1 MRPSSLGPL
10 LACLGVLVLGV
21 SVTALVWHDEAAARQ
36 KDEFSRFN
44 ALTERA
50 TAELTRRVGIFQYGL
65 RGARGAVISAGI
77 DTTTRADF
85 LRYSQSRNIAQ
96 EFPGALGFGY
106 VRLVAPQDSA
116 GPVAPG
122 RRDDL
127 HGASS
132 QGSDGLAAER
142 MVIRYFQPTAAAPH
156 AIGLDIARRRSLR
169 QAAMQAIRDG
179 LATLSGP
186 IGLSRLGGD
195 NEQGLVFLLPVYRP
209 GSDTATPQERMR
221 AAAGLAYAP
230 LLINRI
236 LRDIPPFQTELA
248 ASVYDVGPPARRVPL
263 FVSQL
268 AAFAPPDGLSRQ
280 VALNLYGSHWLVNF
294 KATPAFVRNLDLPS
308 PQRSAAAVA
317 ASFALLASL
326 TYVILLNARQRRR
339 AALRDS
345 SLAAIVKGASDAII
359 GKDLR
364 GRITSWNPAAV
375 GIFGYPEEEALGRTV
390 AELIVP
396 PDRQDEETS
405 ILEQLGR
412 GEPVARFITKRSRR
426 DGTLIDVSV
435 TVSPVRDA
443 HGTVVGAAKTVR
455 DVTQEIHARRRLA
468 ELNATLEAQ
477 VSERTA
483 QLAANERFLQ
493 SVIDQMPGLVGYW
506 DTNLRC
512 RFANKSYEDWF
523 GRSRQQILQISSR
536 DLLGDDLF
544 QQSEPF
550 IRGALRGES
559 QTMERTITK
568 PDGTVMH
575 TLVHFLSDIDQGVVR
590 GYIVV
595 ATDISQIKHAEEALI
610 EAKKKAED
618 ATAAKSA
625 FLATMSHEIRTPM
638 NAIIGLCYL
647 LERQDLRPVTRE
659 MVSKIHGA
667 SRALLGIIND
677 ILDFSKIEARRLDL
691 EDVPFRLSEVLDNLA
706 SIMSASLGS
715 KPLELVV
722 TPAPAGAD
730 FLRGD
735 GLRLGQVLTNLAGNA
750 IKFTAQG
757 EVSVHVER
765 LPAATADRV
774 LLRFSVRDTGIGIA
788 KDKQRTIFQ
797 AFSQADG
804 STTRS
809 YGGTGLGLSISSRL
823 VDMMGG
829 TLTVESETGRGST
842 FSFVLPF
849 QRSEPAQA
857 AIPEM
862 AHLRVLVADDHATA
876 RDALRDTVTSLGW
889 NADAVDSGM
898 QAVAQA
904 TSTAAPSYDVVL
916 LDWRMPGLDG
926 LQAAARIRRVGNQ
939 EGAPI
944 LVMVTAFDR
953 DELRRQEGSECVDAI
968 INKPVTSSSLY
979 NAVLEAKRRLGQF
992 HLATGLPAQL
1002 RRLDGLR
1009 LLIVDDSEINRDVAK
1024 GILSAEGAEIE
1035 LVEDGKAALD
1045 ILAREPAGFDAVL
1058 MDMQMPVM
1066 DGYEATRQIR
1076 ANQALTRLPVIALTA
1091 GAFRSQRDQAM
1102 VAGVDAFVAKP
1113 FEVEELIHAVVH
1125 LVHGRGVSV
1134 DRSKDGP
1141 SSLQGLEGST
1151 ERGGNSSPE
1160 PSPRILDVQRGLRI
1174 WGDADALGSSLRKF
1188 LAIHGDAV
1196 AGMRTATPEAASR
1209 LAHRLKGAAAQLGV
1223 DVVAD
1228 IAAQAEQRLAGS
1240 GDASGI
1246 LDRLEVAMSAAS
1258 AAIENYAAGVRD
1270 AAPQRIARDAVRGED
1285 IAATLSQL
1293 LQTLDDGDVGAA
1305 ETAVQTLAQALPSE
1319 QLSPLRS
1326 ALASYD
1332 LRAAESTVRE
1342 IARACNV
1349 NLDG

>member
-10 LACLGVLVLGV
+10 LAGLGVLVLGV
-21 SVTALVWHDEAAARQ
+21 SATALDWHDEAAAREQ
-36 KDEFSRFN
+36 EAISRFN
-44 ALTERA
+44 ALTERV
-50 TAELTRRVGIFQYGL
+50 TAELARRVGTFQYGL

-77 DTTTRADF
+77 DTTTQADF

-96 EFPGALGFGY
+96 EFPGALGFGFMRL
-106 VRLVAPQDSA
+106 VFGQDGAGLVAPGQ
-116 GPVAPG
+116 
-122 RRDDL
+122 RDDL
-127 HGASS
+127 HRSLS
-132 QGSDGLAAER
+132 QGSAGLATDR
-142 MVIRYFQPTAAAPH
+142 MVIRYFEPTAAAPH
-156 AIGLDIARRRSLR
+156 AIGLDIARQQSLR
-169 QAAMQAIRDG
+169 QAAMQAMRDG
-179 LATLSGP
+179 HATLSGP
-186 IGLSRLGGD
+186 INLTRIGGD
-195 NEQGLVFLLPVYRP
+195 NERGLVFLLPVYRP
-209 GSDTATPQERMR
+209 GSDTRTQQERVR

-230 LLINRI
+230 LLIDRI
-236 LRDIPPFQTELA
+236 LRDVPGFQTELA
-248 ASVYDVGPPARRVPL
+248 ASVYDIEPRGARVPL
-263 FVSQL
+263 FVSKL
-268 AAFAPPDGLSRQ
+268 PALPSSDGLTKR
-280 VALNLYGSHWLVNF
+280 VALNLYGSRWLVNF
-294 KATPAFVRNLDLPS
+294 RATPSFVRNLDLPS

-317 ASFALLASL
+317 ASFVLLASL

-364 GRITSWNPAAV
+364 GNITSWNPAAA
-375 GIFGYPEEEALGRTV
+375 GIFGYPEEQAIGRTV

-405 ILEQLGR
+405 ILEQLRR

-426 DGTLIDVSV
+426 DGSLIDVSV

-455 DVTQEIHARRRLA
+455 DVTQEIQARRRLA
-468 ELNATLEAQ
+468 ELNSTLETQ

-523 GRSRQQILQISSR
+523 GRPRREILRISSR
-536 DLLGDDLF
+536 ELLGDDLF
-544 QQSEPF
+544 RQSEPF

-559 QTMERTITK
+559 QAMERTITR

-575 TLVHFLSDIDQGVVR
+575 TLAHFLPDFEEGLVR

-595 ATDISQIKHAEEALI
+595 ATDISRIKHAEEALI
-610 EAKKKAED
+610 EAKRKAED

-691 EDVPFRLSEVLDNLA
+691 EEVPFRLSEVLDNLA

-722 TPAPAGAD
+722 SPAPAGAD

-735 GLRLGQVLTNLAGNA
+735 GLRLGQVLTNLASNA
-750 IKFTAQG
+750 IKFTTQG
-757 EVSVHVER
+757 EVSVHVEK
-765 LPAATADRV
+765 LPTTAADRV
-774 LLRFSVRDTGIGIA
+774 LLHFSVRDTGIGIET
-788 KDKQRTIFQ
+788 DKQRAIFQ
-797 AFSQADG
+797 AFSQADS

-809 YGGTGLGLSISSRL
+809 YGGTGLGLAISSRL
-823 VDMMGG
+823 VDLMGG
-829 TLTVESETGRGST
+829 QLIVESHPGKGST
-842 FSFVLPF
+842 FSFALPF
-849 QRSEPAQA
+849 QRSEPAQV

-862 AHLRVLVADDHATA
+862 AHLRVLVADDHPTA

-889 NADAVDSGM
+889 HADAVDSGM

-904 TSTAAPSYDVVL
+904 GSTAAPSYDVVL

-926 LQAAARIRRVGNQ
+926 LQAAARIRQLGNQ
-939 EGAPI
+939 EHAPI
-944 LVMVTAFDR
+944 LVMATAFDR
-953 DELRRQEGSECVDAI
+953 DELRRQDGSEWVDVI

-979 NAVLEAKRRLGQF
+979 NAVLEAKRRLGQ
-992 HLATGLPAQL
+992 LRVATCPPAQL

-1024 GILSAEGAEIE
+1024 GILSAEGAAIE
-1035 LVEDGKAALD
+1035 LADDGKAALD
-1045 ILAREPAGFDAVL
+1045 ILAREPCEFDAVL
-1058 MDMQMPVM
+1058 MDMQMPIM
-1066 DGYEATRQIR
+1066 DGYEATRRIR
-1076 ANQALTRLPVIALTA
+1076 ATRSLTRLPIIALTA
-1091 GAFRSQRDQAM
+1091 GAFRSQRDQAL

-1113 FEVEELIHAVVH
+1113 FEVDELIHAVVQ

-1134 DRSKDGP
+1134 GRSKGG
-1141 SSLQGLEGST
+1141 SSSSKGSEPT
-1151 ERGGNSSPE
+1151 AERGDRDGPE

-1174 WGDADALGSSLRKF
+1174 WGSAEALCSSLRKF
-1188 LAIHGDAV
+1188 LAIHADTV
-1196 AGMRTATPEAASR
+1196 AGMRAATPEAASR

-1223 DVVAD
+1223 DEVAG
-1228 IAAQAEQRLAGS
+1228 IAAQAERRLAGP
-1240 GDASGI
+1240 GDASEI
-1246 LDRLEVAMSAAS
+1246 LDRLELGMSAAIG
-1258 AAIENYAAGVRD
+1258 AIQSYAGGVRD
-1270 AAPQRIARDAVRGED
+1270 EAPRHSARDVVLPVDVTAQ
-1285 IAATLSQL
+1285 LSRL
-1293 LQTLDDGDVGAA
+1293 LQALDDGDVGAA
-1305 ETAVQTLAQALPSE
+1305 EASVDALANALPSE
-1319 QLSPLRS
+1319 QLAPLRS
-1326 ALASYD
+1326 AMASYD
-1332 LRAAESTVRE
+1332 LRAAESAARR
-1342 IARACNV
+1342 IAGACNV